1 MSSGKAAVLALAAM
15 LSSTGA
21 LAANTVT
28 APIASYNMSAINAA
42 HGIVTVPF
50 GTTIGVLAYVV
61 DSGSQLITGSQFT
74 VGLPAGFLFHSAP
87 VLTVSTGSASL
98 TGGGIGS
105 NTAVFTIGS
114 TVAGGSTISL
124 SAFTVSGA
132 DQLQFFTPSFNPL
145 PMMFQASLLDAQP
158 LQAGVFASGYA
169 VLPDFR
175 LGGGT
180 IDMQS
185 PTLGRA
191 FGNNPLTDVP
201 TGLIGY
207 LSLDE
212 LQADPINP
220 SLPLLN
226 PDGTLATLIPGE
238 TATVSFAGFFK
249 GVGSVFAHP
258 AALGGSCPTSALPG
272 LRQWCTSRA

>member
-1 MSSGKAAVLALAAM
+1 
-15 LSSTGA
+15 
-21 LAANTVT
+21 
-28 APIASYNMSAINAA
+28 
-42 HGIVTVPF
+42 VPF
-50 GTTIGVLAYVV
+50 GTTIGVPAYVV
-61 DSGSQLITGSQFT
+61 DSGSQLVTGSQFT

-145 PMMFQASLLDAQP
+145 PMTFQASLLDAQP

-212 LQADPINP
+212 L
-220 SLPLLN
+220 
-226 PDGTLATLIPGE
+226 
-238 TATVSFAGFFK
+238 
-249 GVGSVFAHP
+249 
-258 AALGGSCPTSALPG
+258 
-272 LRQWCTSRA
+272 